1 MEGLRNSERKPIAKT
16 AFVATVLEEDGEDE
30 QPKKKRRTLK
40 TVDYK
45 PESKKDLAINDR
57 LLRKIGT
64 ENGYL
69 AVITLP
75 NDERNKIEANLDTAF
90 VNLKLPF
97 PSTVD
102 IIAKLKSMDS
112 GATNGGIAPSYLD
125 EINKIKDN

>member
-16 AFVATVLEEDGEDE
+16 PFVATILEEDEDDE

-45 PESKKDLAINDR
+45 PESKEDLAVNDR